1 MRFTF
6 QLAHKQCRVEDS
18 YDRWDYSVLILA
30 VYTLGNKFTIRK
42 DAHGHNHNPDLD
54 ALCLKTTWFAH
65 PDIDILRALGKS

>member
-1 MRFTF
+1 MT
-6 QLAHKQCRVEDS
+6 AEI
-18 YDRWDYSVLILA
+18 ILFSFWQFI
-30 VYTLGNKFTIRK
+30 LLEINFTIRK